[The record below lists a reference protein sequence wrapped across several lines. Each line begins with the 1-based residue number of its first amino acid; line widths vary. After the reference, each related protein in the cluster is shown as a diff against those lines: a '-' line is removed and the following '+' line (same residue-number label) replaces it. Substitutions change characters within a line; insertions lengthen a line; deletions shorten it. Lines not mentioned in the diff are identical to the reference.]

1 MTDPGIP
8 SIPLAEDPGS
18 ITRDDAACAI
28 AWQVEP
34 YEVIE
39 VYVDPALSDRADD
52 ICGTVEAL
60 SGAHR
65 DIDTLSD
72 AIQTFAEA
80 ESLSASVYEQPQD
93 APAGV
98 VAVAFTIG

>member
-8 SIPLAEDPGS
+8 SIPLADDPGS

-28 AWQVEP
+28 AWQVDP

-39 VYVDPALSDRADD
+39 VYVDPALSDRTDD
-52 ICGTVEAL
+52 ICTTVEAL

-72 AIQTFAEA
+72 AIQTFAGA

-98 VAVAFTIG
+98 VAIAFTIG